1 MDVDKAIT
9 LAVKTGKVVLGTKRT
24 LRLVKQGK
32 PQLVIISKN
41 CPMETKE
48 EIHYYGELSEVPI
61 YTYTG
66 TSWELGA
73 VCGRPHMVACMAVEQ
88 PGDSKILKLKEE

>member
-24 LRLVKQGK
+24 LKLLKQGK
-32 PQLVIISKN
+32 PKIVIISKN
-41 CPMETKE
+41 CPKETLE
-48 EIHYYGELSEVPI
+48 EILYYGKLSEISV
-61 YTYTG
+61 YTYSG
-66 TSWELGA
+66 TSWDLGA
-73 VCGRPHMVACMAVEQ
+73 VCGRPHIVACMAVEN